1 MNILETPQCCKGI
14 KDTENIDGADSFI
27 YVKDEDITFM
37 GMMTSILWKYPS
49 GEYLFII
56 LKRHT
61 L

>member
-1 MNILETPQCCKGI
+1 MNISETPQSYKDI

-27 YVKDEDITFM
+27 YVKNEDITFM

-49 GEYLFII
+49 DEYLFII

-61 L
+61 